1 MKKIILSLL
10 LITLLTGCGSSNKL
24 LGKWYGIDEDGTII
38 LTFNKDKTCI
48 IEQFDKKD
56 NCKYE
61 YDDKNITIESSD
73 NKIESDYFFKDNCL
87 NIKGYNFYKDLKTA
101 KKNPNKDLEEKRF
114 ESNLVTI
121 PDVTGM
127 NLEEAKKI
135 LGKAGFNIE
144 EVIYE
149 ENKDFENG
157 MVTKTSPQVG
167 SKRSI
172 GTDVTIYVADDKKE
186 IIVEEYIGK
195 NYLEIKAKLESY
207 GINVEIELTD
217 SYESSFPE
225 EIVSQSV
232 KPGTVLSDGDYIKL
246 YISNRK

>member
-1 MKKIILSLL
+1 M
-10 LITLLTGCGSSNKL
+10 LLTGCGSSNKL
-24 LGKWYGIDEDGTII
+24 LGKWYGIDEDGTVI

-48 IEQFDKKD
+48 IEQFNQEE

-61 YDDKNITIESSD
+61 YDDKNITIESNN
-73 NKIESDYFFKDNCL
+73 NKIESNYYFKDNYL

-101 KKNPNKDLEEKRF
+101 EENPNKDLEEERF

-135 LGKAGFNIE
+135 LEKEGFKIQ

-149 ENKDFENG
+149 ENNNFENG
-157 MVTKTSPQVG
+157 MVTKTIPQAG
-167 SKRSI
+167 RKRSI
-172 GTDVTIYVADDKKE
+172 NTNVTIYVANDKKE

-195 NYLEIKAKLESY
+195 NYLEIKTKLESY

-246 YISNRK
+246 YISSRK